1 MITQLKSI
9 ILDDNKKDNRVKN
22 LLKIAISIMLGVSI
36 ISTQLFSDVAKGQKI
51 YTKKLKVKCG
61 ISGSSFAGKH
71 SQDQWEEIYDAGKLD
86 EEIRKICH
94 GNSVDSKS
102 LPDIYDFV
110 YEYANDSGNVPSI

>member
-1 MITQLKSI
+1 MGTQLKSI
-9 ILDDNKKDNRVKN
+9 IFYNNKKDNMVKN
-22 LLKIAISIMLGVSI
+22 ILKIVISVVLGVSI
-36 ISTQLFSDVAKGQKI
+36 VSTQLFSDVAKGQKI
-51 YTKKLKVKCG
+51 YTKRLKVKCG

-102 LPDIYDFV
+102 LSHIYDFV
-110 YEYANDSGNVPSI
+110 YEYANDSGNVPTI